1 MEALDLQ
8 SFLLF
13 AAGLAVTSAFAGVLA
28 GLLGVGGGIVIVPV
42 LSFMLEFMK
51 FSPNVAMHVAVGT
64 SLLTIIPTSITS
76 LRAHN
81 KRGAMDKDLIRAW
94 APYVAFGAAIGGI
107 AAHFISGASL
117 KSVFGFVALAVA
129 VNMLLPKKIVLGEHL
144 PHSIPFR
151 LGVPGMIGFI
161 SSLMGIGGGSLTV
174 PTLAAYSYPVHK
186 AVGSSS
192 AFGLIISLPAVIGFV
207 ITGWGEAGLPPL
219 SLGYV
224 NLLAAAL
231 IIPLTMTTAKLGVK
245 LAHSL
250 KPEYLKRA
258 FAVFLMI
265 TSIRMLWPLFAG

>member
-1 MEALDLQ
+1 MEALTLQ

-13 AAGLAVTSAFAGVLA
+13 VAGLAATGAVAGVLA

-42 LSFMLEFMK
+42 LSFMLEFMH
-51 FSPNVAMHVAVGT
+51 FSPTVAMHVAVGT

-81 KRGAMDKDLIRAW
+81 RRGAMDRDLIRAW
-94 APYVAFGAAIGGI
+94 APYVALGAAIGGI
-107 AAHFISGASL
+107 AAHFFSGASL
-117 KSVFGFVALAVA
+117 KMIFGFVALAVA
-129 VNMLLPKKIVLGEHL
+129 INMLQPKKIVLGDRL
-144 PHSIPFR
+144 PAGVPFR

-174 PTLAAYSYPVHK
+174 PTLTAFSYPVHK

-192 AFGLIISLPAVIGFV
+192 AFGLIISLPAVIGFAV
-207 ITGWGEAGLPPL
+207 TGWGEEGLPPF
-219 SLGYV
+219 SVGYV

-231 IIPLTMTTAKLGVK
+231 IIPLTLTTARLGVK

-250 KPEYLKRA
+250 KPEHLKRA

-265 TSIRMLWPLFAG
+265 TAIRMLWPLFA

>member
-1 MEALDLQ
+1 MQALPLQ
-8 SFLLF
+8 SLLF
-13 AAGLAVTSAFAGVLA
+13 FVAGLAATGAVAGILA

-42 LSFMLEFMK
+42 LSFMLEMMK
-51 FSPNVAMHVAVGT
+51 FSPEISMHVAVGT
-64 SLLTIIPTSITS
+64 SLLTIIPTSIMS

-81 KRGAMDKDLIRAW
+81 KRGAMDKGLIRDW
-94 APYVAFGAAIGGI
+94 AAYVALGAAIGGV

-129 VNMLLPKKIVLGEHL
+129 INMLLPKKIVIGEVL
-144 PHSIPFR
+144 PQSVAFR

-174 PTLAAYSYPVHK
+174 PTLTAYSYPVHK

-192 AFGLIISLPAVIGFV
+192 AFGLIISLPAVIGFA
-207 ITGWGEAGLPPL
+207 ITGWGTPGLPPL
-219 SLGYV
+219 SIGYV

-250 KPEYLKRA
+250 QPDHLKKA
-258 FAVFLMI
+258 FALFLMI
-265 TSIRMLWPLFAG
+265 TSARMLWPLVA

>member
-1 MEALDLQ
+1 MDALSLQ
-8 SFLLF
+8 SILTF
-13 AAGLAVTSAFAGVLA
+13 AAGLAATGAAAGVLA

-42 LSFMLEFMK
+42 LSFMLEMMGY
-51 FSPNVAMHVAVGT
+51 SPSISMHVAVGT

-81 KRGAMDKDLIRAW
+81 KRGAMDKDLIRSW
-94 APYVAFGAAIGGI
+94 APYIAAGAAIGGI
-107 AAHFISGASL
+107 AAHYISGASL

-129 VNMLLPKKIVLGEHL
+129 INMMLPKKIILGETL
-144 PHSIPFR
+144 PESFAFKAS
-151 LGVPGMIGFI
+151 VPGVIGLI

-174 PTLAAYSYPVHK
+174 PTLTAFSYPVHR

-192 AFGLIISLPAVIGFV
+192 AFGLIISLPAVIGFL
-207 ITGWGEAGLPPL
+207 ITGMGEAGRPPL
-219 SLGYV
+219 SIGYV

-250 KPEYLKRA
+250 KPEHLKRA
-258 FAVFLMI
+258 FAAFLLI
-265 TSIRMLWPLFAG
+265 TALRMLWPLFS

>member
-1 MEALDLQ
+1 MEALTLQ

-13 AAGLAVTSAFAGVLA
+13 VAGLAVTGAAAGLLA

-51 FSPNVAMHVAVGT
+51 FSPTVAMHVAVGT
-64 SLLTIIPTSITS
+64 SLLTIIPTSIMS
-76 LRAHN
+76 LNAHN
-81 KRGAMDKDLIRAW
+81 KRGAMDKALIRSW
-94 APYVAFGAAIGGI
+94 APFVALGAAVGGI
-107 AAHFISGASL
+107 AAHYFSGASL

-129 VNMLLPKKIVLGEHL
+129 INMLLPKKIVLGDTL
-144 PHSIPFR
+144 PQNLPFKFS
-151 LGVPGMIGFI
+151 VPGAIGFI

-192 AFGLIISLPAVIGFV
+192 AFGLIISLPAVVGFV
-207 ITGWGEAGLPPL
+207 VTGLNVDGLPPL

-231 IIPLTMTTAKLGVK
+231 IIPLTMTTAKLGVR

-250 KPEYLKRA
+250 QPEHLKRA

-265 TSIRMLWPLFAG
+265 TSIRMLWPLLAG